1 MRRVL
6 VVGGPGSGKTTW
18 ARALATALR
27 VPHHDLDRM
36 AHDPPSASPAEP
48 IGSAEPARVLGE
60 APPGAPAPFWSWER
74 VPDDERRH
82 RAAALAVTD
91 GWVADGLYAGWTAP
105 LRDAADL
112 IVWLDTPARITTV
125 RVVRRALADR
135 RRGGHDWDVSSLWRV
150 LRGARAYRTRPP
162 ATAAQLLARDGA
174 NGRRT
179 LAAFLAPVAG
189 KVIRGRTA
197 PPVDVVRRRLG

>member
-18 ARALATALR
+18 ARALAAALR

-36 AHDPPSASPAEP
+36 AHDPPPASPAGP
-48 IGSAEPARVLGE
+48 VAPAAGPDV
-60 APPGAPAPFWSWER
+60 PPAGLQAPFWSWER
-74 VPDDERRH
+74 VPDDERRD
-82 RAAALAVTD
+82 RAAALAATG

-112 IVWLDTPARITTV
+112 IVWLDTPARTTTV

-135 RRGGHDWDVSSLWRV
+135 RRGGQDWDASSLWRV

-174 NGRRT
+174 NGSRT
-179 LAAFLAPVAG
+179 LAAFLAPVAD